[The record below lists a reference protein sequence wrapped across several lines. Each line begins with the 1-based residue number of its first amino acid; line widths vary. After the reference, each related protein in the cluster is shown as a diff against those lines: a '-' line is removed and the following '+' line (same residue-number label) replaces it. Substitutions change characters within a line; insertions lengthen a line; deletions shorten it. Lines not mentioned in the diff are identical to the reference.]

1 MNSFESNDLL
11 QTLTRRRFF
20 SRPFGTCVPCGM
32 FPGVK
37 TPGYSQDV
45 PPGQRNLAAA
55 FCAKQKTRFIRHAF
69 KGISQPRCPA
79 MSHSRSNPAI
89 RISGFV
95 IRHLS
100 FCPPR

>member
-11 QTLTRRRFF
+11 QTLARRHFF
-20 SRPFGTCVPCGM
+20 SRPFGTCALCGL

-45 PPGQRNLAAA
+45 PPGHRNVATA
-55 FCAKQKTRFIRHAF
+55 FSAKQATRSFSDAF

-79 MSHSRSNPAI
+79 MSHPRSNPAI
-89 RISGFV
+89 RISCFVILSGFV
-95 IRHLS
+95 IRH
-100 FCPPR
+100 